1 MPFPRRPKDD
11 QQVDYGDGQTVG
23 RSQLL
28 FFIRFIRF
36 FVLQEVPHCA
46 SAVGRAK
53 RAERCRRSRL
63 DHVSILC
70 TSTQSDSPSGA
81 NTKQGMTHHRP
92 TIAHA
97 NARQTICFI
106 WLARVPARFHFQ
118 RASRSYVN
126 TRFMLGWFFRPKT
139 RQETNRFS
147 ILFLKRFWVDFPPQ
161 LGSPSPPKSTKN
173 KCQDALHFRFHFL
186 IDF

>member
-1 MPFPRRPKDD
+1 MERLAIVLVVFDLFYKVSHSPGDPKLCFC
-11 QQVDYGDGQTVG
+11 
-23 RSQLL
+23 RW
-28 FFIRFIRF
+28 
-36 FVLQEVPHCA
+36 A
-46 SAVGRAK
+46 SAASERAKRAK

-92 TIAHA
+92 TTAHA
-97 NARQTICFI
+97 NARQTLCFI

-126 TRFMLGWFFRPKT
+126 TRFLKNAPGIT
-139 RQETNRFS
+139 FS
-147 ILFLKRFWVDFPPQ
+147 TIFAFPWV
-161 LGSPSPPKSTKN
+161 L
-173 KCQDALHFRFHFL
+173 R
-186 IDF
+186 

>member
-1 MPFPRRPKDD
+1 MSEAPNSSHRRFSLFLSIFDDASKTPKRRSKSRFW
-11 QQVDYGDGQTVG
+11 GWKDG
-23 RSQLL
+23 R
-28 FFIRFIRF
+28 
-36 FVLQEVPHCA
+36 A
-46 SAVGRAK
+46 SAIVVFHLFYKFFRSPGGPNMYFHRWASAASERAKRAK

-92 TIAHA
+92 TTAHA
-97 NARQTICFI
+97 NARQTLCFI

-126 TRFMLGWFFRPKT
+126 TRFLKNAPGIT
-139 RQETNRFS
+139 FS
-147 ILFLKRFWVDFPPQ
+147 IIFAFPGVP
-161 LGSPSPPKSTKN
+161 
-173 KCQDALHFRFHFL
+173 R
-186 IDF
+186 

>member
-1 MPFPRRPKDD
+1 MQDGVKTAQDGAKTAQDGARTAQDGAKTAQDGPKTPFPRRPKDD
-11 QQVDYGDGQTVG
+11 EQVDYGDGKTVG

-36 FVLQEVPHCA
+36 FALQEVPHCA
-46 SAVGRAK
+46 SAVG

-92 TIAHA
+92 TTAHA
-97 NARQTICFI
+97 NARQTLCLI
-106 WLARVPARFHFQ
+106 WLARVPARFHLQ

-126 TRFMLGWFFRPKT
+126 TRFF
-139 RQETNRFS
+139 
-147 ILFLKRFWVDFPPQ
+147 
-161 LGSPSPPKSTKN
+161 
-173 KCQDALHFRFHFL
+173 
-186 IDF
+186 